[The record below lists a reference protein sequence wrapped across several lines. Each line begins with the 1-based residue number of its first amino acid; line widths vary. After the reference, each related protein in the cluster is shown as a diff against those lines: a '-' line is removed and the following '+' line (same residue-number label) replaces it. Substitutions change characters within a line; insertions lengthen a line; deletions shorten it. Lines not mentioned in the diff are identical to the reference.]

1 MKRLLQNL
9 LFLTFCVSCNNP
21 QNKKLERIYYQKN
34 YNSIDSLMSVMN
46 KIPLA
51 KDTIFLGFRL
61 GMTKNEYRN
70 HIKKLQSEGKKIK
83 YKKNL
88 IVSSAL
94 KKFRIDGE
102 YSDHL
107 SYTDINLGDRY
118 VYYTPIAMEYLDEEI
133 TGNAK
138 CVLIPSYNE
147 EDEMLALNIL
157 STESW
162 DKTFL
167 SNHKWLKGNIAKKYP
182 NSIFKRNDLNT
193 VIGNVCSEI
202 LQGVIKNAY
211 PASKTM
217 MIVEPV
223 TGTIEYR
230 ATKSLIADAIVELKI
245 KELKKE
251 EAKKTTF

>member
-1 MKRLLQNL
+1 MNIETILK
-9 LFLTFCVSCNNP
+9 T
-21 QNKKLERIYYQKN
+21 
-34 YNSIDSLMSVMN
+34 SI
-46 KIPLA
+46 
-51 KDTIFLGFRL
+51 GR
-61 GMTKNEYRN
+61 E
-70 HIKKLQSEGKKIK
+70 KIK
-83 YKKNL
+83 YKKDL

-102 YSDHL
+102 YGDHL

-118 VYYTPIAMEYLDEEI
+118 VYYTPTAMEYLDEEI

-162 DKTFL
+162 DKTL
-167 SNHKWLKGNIAKKYP
+167 SHHKWIRGNIVKKYP
-182 NSIFKRNDLNT
+182 IVFKGKDLNN
-193 VIGNVCSEI
+193 VIGNV
-202 LQGVIKNAY
+202 LKYFRVIKM
-211 PASKTM
+211 PTASKTM

-245 KELKKE
+245 KIKK
-251 EAKKTTF
+251 KKSKKLLFNNK

>member
-9 LFLTFCVSCNNP
+9 LVLIFCVSCNNP
-21 QNKKLERIYYQKN
+21 QNKKLEQIYYEKN
-34 YNSIDSLMSVMN
+34 YTTIDSLMSVMN

-70 HIKKLQSEGKKIK
+70 HIKKLQSEGIKIK
-83 YKKNL
+83 YKKDL

-102 YSDHL
+102 YGDHL

-118 VYYTPIAMEYLDEEI
+118 VYYTPTVMEYLDEEI

-162 DKTFL
+162 DKNFL
-167 SNHKWLKGNIAKKYP
+167 AHHKWIRGNIAKKYP
-182 NSIFKRNDLNT
+182 NSTFKGKDLNT

-202 LQGVIKNAY
+202 LQGVIKSAY

-230 ATKSLIADAIVELKI
+230 ATKSLIADAIVELKR
-245 KELKKE
+245 KDLRKE
-251 EAKKTTF
+251 EVKKTTF